1 MLIKL
6 RIFKLPLKKVLGI
19 LQSWCR
25 SKSKLDLAMMVKENM
40 RGNKYTV
47 WGSKLIR
54 KMEIERRRKVNWGF
68 HLRNFGKKL
77 ILGVLRLNGFW
88 NSMFVQ
94 NLTAYKI
101 ILYHTITT

>member
-6 RIFKLPLKKVLGI
+6 RIFKLPMKKVLGI

-25 SKSKLDLAMMVKENM
+25 SKSKLDLAMMVKENK

-47 WGSKLIR
+47 WGS
-54 KMEIERRRKVNWGF
+54 RKVSWGI

-88 NSMFVQ
+88 NSMFVR